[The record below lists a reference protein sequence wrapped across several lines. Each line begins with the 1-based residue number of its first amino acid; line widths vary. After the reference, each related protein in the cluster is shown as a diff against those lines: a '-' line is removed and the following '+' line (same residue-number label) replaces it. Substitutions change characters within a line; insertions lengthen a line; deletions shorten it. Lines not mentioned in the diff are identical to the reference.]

1 MSAVFD
7 QWFVQV
13 GGDSYGPYTDE
24 MMARFVA
31 EGRVTATSDISA
43 TPASGFFAAMRYD
56 DFARWS
62 GAQNSVQSAPVQ
74 ASPGQQSPI
83 RQSPNQQAPV
93 SQPMTR
99 HIVMAELRSGH
110 SIAFLRQLQ
119 AYLQCTRI
127 GDTVWLVDGAG
138 DTAALTAALKA
149 TLTPTDRLFIAD
161 ITGRPT
167 GQSGFIDHTQ
177 SA

>member
-1 MSAVFD
+1 MGAVFD
-7 QWFVQV
+7 QWYVQV
-13 GGDSYGPYTDE
+13 GGESYGPYTDD

-43 TPASGFFAAMRYD
+43 DPSSGVFAAMRYE

-62 GAQNSVQSAPVQ
+62 QAGHAPPGTTTAATPLKA
-74 ASPGQQSPI
+74 ASI
-83 RQSPNQQAPV
+83 RNGPTAPKV
-93 SQPMTR
+93 TR
-99 HIVMAELRSGH
+99 HIVMAELRSGQ

-127 GDTVWLVDGAG
+127 GDTVWLLDGAG
-138 DTAALTAALKA
+138 DTGILTNALKA

-161 ITGRPT
+161 ITDQPT
-167 GQSGFIDHTQ
+167 GQSGFIDHSR

>member
-13 GGDSYGPYTDE
+13 GGESYGPYTND

-43 TPASGFFAAMRYD
+43 APASGFFAAMRYH

-62 GAQNSVQSAPVQ
+62 GAHTAAPSVLQQNPARQAAPHRNPAQ
-74 ASPGQQSPI
+74 MDAAS
-83 RQSPNQQAPV
+83 RPV
-93 SQPMTR
+93 TR

-138 DTAALTAALKA
+138 DTAELTAALKA